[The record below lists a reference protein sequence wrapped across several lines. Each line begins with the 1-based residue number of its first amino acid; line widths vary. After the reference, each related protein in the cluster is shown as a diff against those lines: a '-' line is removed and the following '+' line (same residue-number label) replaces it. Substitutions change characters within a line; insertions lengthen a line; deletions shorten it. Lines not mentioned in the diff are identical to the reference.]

1 VVGAWVQPGGQYA
14 ISVQFTK
21 TDDAGRFT
29 VRDLQA
35 GIVSFSF
42 NYGEFIADGRFL
54 AERDPEAVT
63 VKLRPLPKPN
73 QPVVA
78 GANAAKDI
86 GLKPLAVG
94 TPAPEWMTG
103 TWSDGQTRKLADYRG
118 KVIFLDFWGIW
129 CGPCLH
135 QLPTVEKLRNKYEPQ
150 GVVFLS
156 LHTPGEADKTIRRLL
171 DSKKVSLV
179 FALDRDRQKDDNNRN
194 GTTAERYGVNGYPTV
209 VLIDRAGKIAFR
221 SDDPDTLAPFQ
232 GIMKD
237 LGLDPKT
244 ATEEQASQVIER
256 FLDRS
261 IEKVLLAR

>member
-1 VVGAWVQPGGQYA
+1 AGTDTRPFSFEPDGDAPQVAAPVRLAPGFTVKGTVVDAAGRPVVGAWVQPGGTYA
-14 ISVQFTK
+14 TRMQFTK

-73 QPVVA
+73 QPVA

-118 KVIFLDFWGIW
+118 K
-129 CGPCLH
+129 
-135 QLPTVEKLRNKYEPQ
+135 
-150 GVVFLS
+150 
-156 LHTPGEADKTIRRLL
+156 
-171 DSKKVSLV
+171 
-179 FALDRDRQKDDNNRN
+179 
-194 GTTAERYGVNGYPTV
+194 
-209 VLIDRAGKIAFR
+209 
-221 SDDPDTLAPFQ
+221 
-232 GIMKD
+232 
-237 LGLDPKT
+237 
-244 ATEEQASQVIER
+244 
-256 FLDRS
+256 
-261 IEKVLLAR
+261 